1 MRRVLIWPLSK
12 QAVSV
17 LGARWSGQHNESL
30 NIWNIFGMYR
40 YFVIVKFQNALGD
53 VFSESY
59 MDSGSIII
67 FSMSLTLNSQK
78 YWP

>member
-1 MRRVLIWPLSK
+1 MCW
-12 QAVSV
+12 V
-17 LGARWSGQHNESL
+17 LGGQG
-30 NIWNIFGMYR
+30 NIMSHSIFGIFSVCIGI
-40 YFVIVKFQNALGD
+40 FVIVKFQNALGD